1 VLANDDTSSNP
12 DSLVIRNVRV
22 FDGTR
27 IILADSVLVRCGVI
41 AEVGMG
47 LSAPPDTH
55 IVDGAGGTLLPGLI
69 DSHVHAL
76 RPENLVQA
84 LAFGVTTELD
94 MFCVP
99 PHVQQLR
106 ETAATRVDAADF
118 RSAGIGV
125 TAPGGHPTQLVTWG
139 VYPEFPTLSGPEQA
153 EGFVAARVAEGVDY
167 IKVFVE
173 DGALWGQV
181 RQVLSAE
188 SVRAV
193 ISAAHAHRKLVLVH
207 ADSGTTA
214 RMVLDAGADALAHHP
229 NDPDPDGDLVDQI
242 AHGGRFV
249 IPTLRMPAA
258 FAPDHRGIGNRALL
272 DHPDI
277 GPYLD
282 PQTRHFMTQPSP
294 FPPGPVDLPKNF
306 TRRGLDFPG
315 VLRITRV
322 LHEAGVPLLAG
333 TDAIPVAGHGVG
345 LHRELE
351 LLVEA
356 GLTPAQA
363 LAAATSVPAGCFG
376 LTDRG
381 RIEPGLAADLL
392 LVHGDP
398 TDEITATR
406 NIRGIWR
413 RGAQFD
419 RVAYYASLRGH
430 DTQHGRRTAVRKPP
444 PDEPGTGLP

>member
-1 VLANDDTSSNP
+1 MLAHHDAAGSPDD
-12 DSLVIRNVRV
+12 LLIRGVRI
-22 FDGTR
+22 FDGTQ
-27 IILADSVLVRCGVI
+27 IVPADSLLVRGGVI
-41 AEVGMG
+41 TEIGTG
-47 LSAPPDTH
+47 LAAPPQ
-55 IVDGAGGTLLPGLI
+55 IQVVEGAGGTLLPGLI

-76 RPENLVQA
+76 RPDNLGQA

-106 ETAATRVDAADF
+106 QAAATRLDVADF
-118 RSAGIGV
+118 RSAGIGA

-139 VYPEFPTLSGPEQA
+139 VYPEFPTLPGPEQA

-173 DGALWGQV
+173 DGSLWGQV

-193 ISAAHAHRKLVLVH
+193 IAAAHAHGKMVLVH
-207 ADSGTTA
+207 ADSGATA

-229 NDPDPDGDLVDQI
+229 NDPDPDGELVGRI
-242 AHGGRFV
+242 AHGGQFV

-258 FAPDHRGIGNRALL
+258 FAPDRRGIGNRDLL

-282 PQTRHFMTQPSP
+282 PQTRHFMTQP
-294 FPPGPVDLPKNF
+294 PPPPVDVPKDF
-306 TRRGLDFPG
+306 TRRGLDFAG
-315 VLRITRV
+315 ALRITRA

-363 LAAATSVPAGCFG
+363 LAAATSVPARCFG

-381 RIEPGLAADLL
+381 RLAPGLAADLL
-392 LVHGDP
+392 LVEGGP

-413 RGAQFD
+413 RGARFD
-419 RVAYYASLRGH
+419 RAAYRASLPGH
-430 DTQHGRRTAVRKPP
+430 DTQDGRRTAVRSHHSTNRGVPRP
-444 PDEPGTGLP
+444 Q